1 MALSPAGL
9 LVYLAC
15 LARVGSD
22 FVFPDF
28 NATLGL
34 IFNGDAATSSCAH
47 VSQRDYGDVEGD
59 SDHLMAELPQELEET
74 IPSRTER
81 TVETHTLDAADDAE
95 LRAKYAGFGNLDEY
109 RRAPKTDRG

>member
-1 MALSPAGL
+1 MALST
-9 LVYLAC
+9 LVYAAC
-15 LARVGSD
+15 LVRVGSD

-34 IFNGDAATSSCAH
+34 IFNGDAATSSCAR
-47 VSQRDYGDVEGD
+47 VSQRDYGTVEGD

-74 IPSRTER
+74 IPSRSER
-81 TVETHTLDAADDAE
+81 TVDTHTLDAADDAE

-109 RRAPKTDRG
+109 QRAPKTDKG